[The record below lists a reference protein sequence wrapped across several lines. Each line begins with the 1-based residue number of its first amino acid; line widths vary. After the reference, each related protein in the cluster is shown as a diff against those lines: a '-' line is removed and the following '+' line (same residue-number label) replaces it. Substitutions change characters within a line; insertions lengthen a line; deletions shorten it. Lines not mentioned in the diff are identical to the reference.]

1 MRNKKK
7 KEAQAPEVTEAQVTV
22 DEEVT
27 EEVKTDDEEKSDES
41 EVAED
46 EAVADEV
53 EGSSNEAEAETTS
66 DVFGYTT
73 VIPVASKDLLED
85 RVHQVLED
93 ADAMIDELREDVDIK
108 VNDAK
113 HSNVIFSFILAFS
126 AVALIVIAF
135 LIIYAAFILPERK
148 AREGFETEVMEKLNN
163 IDKNLNDLD
172 SQVKTLQEDVDTQRE
187 DMKSVKKGLEE
198 NHDSITNLKKEL
210 EKQVDE
216 LNEKIKQVEVAKAEK
231 RAAEEAARS
240 AAASASYVTT
250 SYSAPTGSGL
260 TPTSGI
266 NNFNGHTE
274 SYYNLPMEK
283 VIEQARNFGIE
294 GEYWVRDDGV
304 KMYGDYV
311 MCACNYDIY
320 PIGSLVETSF
330 GTGISLDT
338 GAFTAWNPTNV
349 DIATAW

>member
-7 KEAQAPEVTEAQVTV
+7 KGAQAPEVTEAQVTV

-53 EGSSNEAEAETTS
+53 DESSNEAEAKTTS
-66 DVFGYTT
+66 DAFGFMS
-73 VIPVASKDLLED
+73 VVPVASKDLLED

-93 ADAMIDELREDVDIK
+93 ADAMIDELREDVDTK

-148 AREGFETEVMEKLNN
+148 AREGFETEVMEKLNS
-163 IDKNLNDLD
+163 IDKNLDDLD

-231 RAAEEAARS
+231 RAAQ
-240 AAASASYVTT
+240 AAAQAAPAPAVTA
-250 SYSAPTGSGL
+250 SYSAPTSGL
-260 TPTSGI
+260 TPTSGV
-266 NNFNGHTE
+266 NSFNGHTE